1 MLTIQTTINPETKI
15 VFFNGEFLGEITD
28 RNTFFEAAHQNGV
41 KAIFSSF
48 EACKQLFEEVIKPN
62 TIKRNNQL
70 NLFN

>member
-1 MLTIQTTINPETKI
+1 MLTIQTTIDQNIKT

-28 RNTFFEAAHQNGV
+28 RNTFFEATHKNST